1 MVSEPFVA
9 ACRSACAPPR
19 LITDSAGTR
28 ASLRAKQP
36 DLWKPD
42 PHRLLAVLAIDMH
55 IAVVPHAGVDIAQ
68 LLLTALLDAA
78 AVDPLLTTLGL
89 ASLGALQIGV
99 ALDVRVASFRVGIIW
114 RRGLLVRHGRLYRRR
129 RRL

>member
-1 MVSEPFVA
+1 
-9 ACRSACAPPR
+9 
-19 LITDSAGTR
+19 
-28 ASLRAKQP
+28 
-36 DLWKPD
+36 
-42 PHRLLAVLAIDMH
+42 MH

-99 ALDVRVASFRVGIIW
+99 ALDVRVAGFRVGVI
-114 RRGLLVRHGRLYRRR
+114 
-129 RRL
+129 